1 MRVAAAVV
9 AAMVAFGSGV
19 AFAQTE
25 EPRFMLSLNGAFEP
39 GDEEFTDDGQFTLY
53 DEAGRITVAGRSS
66 TGALLDMGAAARVSG
81 RFTLGLGFQ
90 RGASADEATL
100 TGTAPHPLFFNR
112 PRSFSVSVP
121 EIKRIEQAVHFSAG
135 ALVQLTEKLDVHIY
149 GGPSQ
154 FRFSQQVP
162 IIDTNEPQR
171 QITEANAAGTAVNV
185 TPTIVARKRNVWG
198 GHIGADFSYPVA
210 QIGNG
215 TFRLGAF
222 IRYAQASSEFEVV
235 SNTVSTKVGGVQMG
249 GGIRVRF

>member
-1 MRVAAAVV
+1 ML
-9 AAMVAFGSGV
+9 AFGPGA

-53 DEAGRITVAGRSS
+53 DETGRITVSGRSS
-66 TGALLDMGAAARVSG
+66 TGALLDMGAAVRVSG
-81 RFTLGLGFQ
+81 RFTLGLTGQ
-90 RGASADEATL
+90 RGASADEATV
-100 TGTAPHPLFFNR
+100 TGQAPHPIFFNR
-112 PRSFSVSVP
+112 PRSFSVTVP
-121 EIKRIEQAVHFSAG
+121 ETKRIEQALHFSAG
-135 ALVQLTEKLDVHIY
+135 ALIQLTEKLDVHVY

-154 FRFSQQVP
+154 FRFSQQVVG
-162 IIDTNEPQR
+162 EVV
-171 QITEANAAGTAVNV
+171 ITEAGGTFTAVNA

-222 IRYAQASSEFEVV
+222 LRYAQASSEFQVV

-249 GGIRVRF
+249 GGVRVRF